1 MGLSVKPFTCFSR
14 TESRSLGSDDTV
26 SSPRTPD
33 GLTWPDLINLI
44 FCQHLG
50 SVGILEFALIYD
62 EINQLLMVNILRA
75 KVAINL
81 MRYIENIAKT
91 Q

>member
-1 MGLSVKPFTCFSR
+1 MKPATCFSR
-14 TESRSLGSDDTV
+14 TESRSLGSDDTA

-44 FCQHLG
+44 FCQCLG

-75 KVAINL
+75 KVAIKKSRL
-81 MRYIENIAKT
+81 AL
-91 Q
+91 